1 MSTIR
6 STGIKPSRRKA
17 NPSRRREP
25 VAPSNLTPLESHE
38 DSEREAWVRNAER
51 LAKFSCEHLANRD
64 DAYGRYVA
72 LDARR
77 GKNKARTIREGATE
91 EVVSQHFRA
100 IDRGDII
107 GFHTTS
113 KQNTCRWLV
122 LDVDQH
128 GDSNPEAELR
138 NQKAVFDFAS
148 MLSDFGAKP
157 LVMKSD
163 GRGGFHIWVIFD
175 KPVPSAYIY
184 ALGKAVVQH
193 WKELGIDE
201 PEVFPKQPHL
211 EGGKLGNWVRLPGL
225 HHTYDFYTQ
234 VWDGEKWLNGQGA
247 IDHILNVKPCP
258 SELVSGSDFEIEI
271 VDDEV
276 PSKQSPVEDE
286 DLDPVQRVLNRLSG
300 ARRSGGGWTA
310 KCPAHNDSDPSL
322 SVSEGR
328 DGCALV
334 HCHAGCEYEKIL
346 HAIELEPSDLFPKSS
361 RLTDRELRMRYPRS
375 DGGTHAHPTM
385 QLLHQAALR
394 RTSSLKVDELATSLG
409 VTAVSLNELE
419 VAWDE
424 EDKCWLFPERD
435 GRRRIIGL
443 MKRYPDGSKYFI
455 SGGARGLYIPKS
467 FVVSG
472 EDIFVAEGGSDTA
485 AGCSRGWNI
494 IGRPSAHGG
503 SQHLV
508 DLLKDAK
515 GRIYVIADNDV
526 KRDGSWPGRRGAELV
541 AQRLTASIKAA
552 VLITNPPMRFKDL
565 RAIVQSGEM
574 PR

>member
-1 MSTIR
+1 MSKNNNNPAVTAEKSKSVKRPRR
-6 STGIKPSRRKA
+6 SKQDDPNVSKKQ
-17 NPSRRREP
+17 E
-25 VAPSNLTPLESHE
+25 V
-38 DSEREAWVRNAER
+38 DAWSQNADR
-51 LAKFSCEHLANRD
+51 LARFALENLKNRD

-77 GKNKARTIREGATE
+77 GKDKARTIHEGATE

-100 IDRGDII
+100 TDRGDII

-175 KPVPSAYIY
+175 KPVPSAHIY

-211 EGGKLGNWVRLPGL
+211 EDGKLGNWVRLPGL

-234 VWDGEKWLNGQGA
+234 VWDGEKWLKGQAA
-247 IDHILNVKPCP
+247 IDHILNVNLCP
-258 SELVSGSDFEIEI
+258 GELMSSGDVKIEIEP
-271 VDDEV
+271 DEV
-276 PSKQSPVEDE
+276 PTQKSSVEDDDLEPVE
-286 DLDPVQRVLNRLSG
+286 RVIKRLKG
-300 ARRSGGGWTA
+300 VRQSGGGWIA

-322 SVSEGR
+322 SVSEGKG
-328 DGCALV
+328 GCALV

-346 HAIELEPSDLFPKSS
+346 HAIGLEPRDLFPDHS

-375 DGGTHAHPTM
+375 NGVADDHPAM
-385 QLLHQAALR
+385 QLLHQDALR
-394 RTSSLKVDELATSLG
+394 RTSSVKIDELATSLG
-409 VTAVSLNELE
+409 VTAVSLNDLE

-435 GRRRIIGL
+435 GRRRVIGL
-443 MKRYPDGSKYFI
+443 MKRYPDGSKSFI

-515 GRIYVIADNDV
+515 GRIYVIADNDP
-526 KRDGSWPGRRGAELV
+526 KRDGGWPGRKGAESL
-541 AQRLTASIKAA
+541 AQLLQARIKGA
-552 VLITNPPMRFKDL
+552 VLITNPPLKYKDL
-565 RAIVQSGEM
+565 RALVQSGEL
-574 PR
+574 PQ